1 VIEMTPL
8 TLYLTTV
15 LNALRDR
22 WNTPHAPHAQHAQPE
37 RGSSTAEYVVLTVVF
52 VLLAVA
58 VGTIITLKCTGAA
71 NGISIP

>member
-15 LNALRDR
+15 LNALRAR
-22 WNTPHAPHAQHAQPE
+22 WHALRTQPE

>member
-1 VIEMTPL
+1 MTPL
-8 TLYLTTV
+8 ALYRTAV

-22 WNTPHAPHAQHAQPE
+22 WHALRAPDAQHAQHAQPE